1 MEQPNEPAPGRSAG
15 RGASKP
21 PKETVSPGRLLR
33 QFLIALVLTTASLAW
48 VVHGTGPLEN
58 LFRQIQPAWL
68 LAAALALVLS
78 WAVRSLRVWLL
89 VRTLGQKV
97 SFFGIFGDFVASLFV
112 SGVTPTASGGFPF
125 FVYAMGRRGV
135 EWGSALAAN
144 LFDTVLNVLTVAIL
158 GAVAWILLISYA
170 AAASTASVLL
180 AGVGI
185 WVAMGGLLAVTTLIA
200 PRFAARGLYRLGQR
214 LQRAGRR
221 PRLTRLVRALAGQVA
236 LHTRA
241 IRRLRRRGRAP
252 VVVNLLLNLVYWL
265 AYLSV
270 GPFILTALG
279 LAVQAGPGAPLWL
292 DAVFAQLSFHLVQ
305 NVVPTP
311 GAAGGAEVGL
321 AYLFKPYLSADRLGG
336 FVLLWR
342 LLTYYFQVAV
352 GGLFLPR
359 TLRQMLR
366 GPSSS

>member
-1 MEQPNEPAPGRSAG
+1 MERPHDEATGRSPS
-15 RGASKP
+15 RGLP
-21 PKETVSPGRLLR
+21 ERPKEAASPRRLLR
-33 QFLIALVLTTASLAW
+33 QFVIAVALTTASLAW
-48 VVHGTGPLEN
+48 VVWETGPLED
-58 LFRQIQPAWL
+58 LFRQIRPVWL
-68 LAAALALVLS
+68 LAAAVALIFS

-89 VRTLGQKV
+89 VRTLGQKP
-97 SFFGIFGDFVASLFV
+97 SFFGIFSDFVASLFV
-112 SGVTPTASGGFPF
+112 SGVTPTSSGGFPF

-135 EWGSALAAN
+135 EWGAALAAN

-158 GAVAWILLISYA
+158 GAIAWLLLISYA
-170 AAASTASVLL
+170 ATGSTASILL
-180 AGVGI
+180 VGVGI
-185 WVAMGGLLAVTTLIA
+185 WVVMGGLLAVTTLIA

-214 LQRAGRR
+214 LQREGRR
-221 PRLTRLVRALAGQVA
+221 ARLTRVVRALAGQVA

-252 VVVNLLLNLVYWL
+252 VVINLLLNLVYWV

-270 GPFILTALG
+270 GPLILTALG

-292 DAVFAQLSFHLVQ
+292 DATFAHLNFHLVQ

-321 AYLFKPYLSADRLGG
+321 AYLFRPYVSADRLGG
-336 FVLLWR
+336 FVVLWR
-342 LLTYYFQVAV
+342 LVTYYFQVVV

-366 GPSSS
+366 GPS